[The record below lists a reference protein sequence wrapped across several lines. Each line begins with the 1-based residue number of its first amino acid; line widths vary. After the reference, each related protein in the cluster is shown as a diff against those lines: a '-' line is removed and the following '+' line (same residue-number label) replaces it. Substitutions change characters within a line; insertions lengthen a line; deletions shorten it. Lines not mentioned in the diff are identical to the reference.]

1 MEILSQ
7 YKIVIVPVCF
17 EILMH
22 ASRSVG
28 FSIQER
34 IGPEPLEELQI
45 CARESDRRL
54 QHLK

>member
-1 MEILSQ
+1 MEFFH
-7 YKIVIVPVCF
+7 KIVIVPVCF

-28 FSIQER
+28 FDIQER
-34 IGPEPLEELQI
+34 IGPEPLEKLQI